1 MAVPAKGARH
11 VVELDSA
18 MSSPTF
24 NPTTLRDAAA
34 RLAGALRAGTGA
46 EYRLGLLK
54 RVARRLGDDAY
65 PVFLKLLSII
75 AESEDREAKAA
86 IADALV
92 MALNRMDL
100 PSGQLTSW
108 GASHLHSGLQGNAA
122 ASEES
127 LSGATPRRQLG
138 PIEFLTAWYAQRT
151 QLPQLDE
158 AQYTQVLTLLIE
170 LCNHSDELRRLYPA
184 KLVADS
190 RNELEGAYT
199 RATRDALATIAKA
212 WTGNASPSDIAS
224 QVITHEGSTQS
235 IPRGWILRDL

>member
-1 MAVPAKGARH
+1 
-11 VVELDSA
+11 
-18 MSSPTF
+18 MSTDDYTPTH
-24 NPTTLRDAAA
+24 LREVAA
-34 RLAGALRAGTGA
+34 RLAGALHGGRSV

-54 RVARRLGDDAY
+54 RLARRLGEEAY

-75 AESEDREAKAA
+75 AESDDDIAKTA
-86 IADALV
+86 IAEAFV
-92 MALNRMDL
+92 VALNRMDL

-108 GASHLHSGLQGNAA
+108 GGSNLRSGSAETADGSPPASS
-122 ASEES
+122 
-127 LSGATPRRQLG
+127 TPRRQLG

-158 AQYTQVLTLLIE
+158 KHYTQTLSLLIE
-170 LCNHSDELRRLYPA
+170 LCNHSPELRRLYPA

-199 RATRDALATIAKA
+199 RVTRDALATIAQA
-212 WTGNASPSDIAS
+212 WSSDAAPAEIA
-224 QVITHEGSTQS
+224 QKVAAHESGAQT

>member
-1 MAVPAKGARH
+1 MSTD
-11 VVELDSA
+11 DST
-18 MSSPTF
+18 PTH
-24 NPTTLRDAAA
+24 LREVAA
-34 RLAGALRAGTGA
+34 RLAGALHGERSV

-54 RVARRLGDDAY
+54 RLARRLGEDADA
-65 PVFLKLLSII
+65 VFLKLLAII
-75 AESEDREAKAA
+75 AESDDDVAKTA

-92 MALNRMDL
+92 VALNRMDL

-108 GASHLHSGLQGNAA
+108 GGSNLRSG
-122 ASEES
+122 
-127 LSGATPRRQLG
+127 GAETADGVSPSSTTPRRQLG

-158 AQYTQVLTLLIE
+158 KHYTQTLSLLIE
-170 LCNHSDELRRLYPA
+170 LCNHSPELRRLYPA

-199 RATRDALATIAKA
+199 RVTRDALATIAQA
-212 WTGNASPSDIAS
+212 WSSDAAPAEIARK
-224 QVITHEGSTQS
+224 VAAHESGAQS

>member
-1 MAVPAKGARH
+1 MSTD
-11 VVELDSA
+11 DST
-18 MSSPTF
+18 PTH
-24 NPTTLRDAAA
+24 LREVAA
-34 RLAGALRAGTGA
+34 RLAGALHGGRSV

-54 RVARRLGDDAY
+54 RLARRLGEDAY

-75 AESEDREAKAA
+75 AESDDDVAKTA
-86 IADALV
+86 IAEALV
-92 MALNRMDL
+92 VALNRMDL

-108 GASHLHSGLQGNAA
+108 GGSHLRSGGAEA
-122 ASEES
+122 TDGASPMPS
-127 LSGATPRRQLG
+127 TSTTPRRQLG

-158 AQYTQVLTLLIE
+158 KHYTQTLSLLIE
-170 LCNHSDELRRLYPA
+170 LCNHSPELRRLYPA

-199 RATRDALATIAKA
+199 RVTRDALATIAQA
-212 WTGNASPSDIAS
+212 WNSDATPAEIAKK
-224 QVITHEGSTQS
+224 VAAHESGGQT

>member
-1 MAVPAKGARH
+1 MP
-11 VVELDSA
+11 S
-18 MSSPTF
+18 TF

-34 RLAGALRAGTGA
+34 RLAGALRAGSGA
-46 EYRLGLLK
+46 DYRLGLLK

-75 AESEDREAKAA
+75 AESDDREAKAA

-92 MALNRMDL
+92 TALNRMDL

-108 GASHLHSGLQGNAA
+108 GASNLHGLQEGAA
-122 ASEES
+122 ADEG
-127 LSGATPRRQLG
+127 LSGTTPRRQLG

-151 QLPQLDE
+151 QLPQLSE
-158 AQYTQVLTLLIE
+158 AQYAQVLALLIE

-199 RATRDALATIAKA
+199 RATRDALATIANA
-212 WTGNASPSDIAS
+212 WSGNASPADIAR
-224 QVITHEGSTQS
+224 QVVAHEGATQA

>member
-1 MAVPAKGARH
+1 
-11 VVELDSA
+11 

-34 RLAGALRAGTGA
+34 RLAGALRAGNGA

-108 GASHLHSGLQGNAA
+108 GGSHLRGGV

-127 LSGATPRRQLG
+127 LSGSTPRRQLG

-158 AQYTQVLTLLIE
+158 TQYTQVLTLLIE

-224 QVITHEGSTQS
+224 QVIAHEGATQS

>member
-1 MAVPAKGARH
+1 
-11 VVELDSA
+11 

-34 RLAGALRAGTGA
+34 RLAGALRAGNGA

-108 GASHLHSGLQGNAA
+108 GGSHLRGGMHGGA

-127 LSGATPRRQLG
+127 LTGSTTPRRQLG

-224 QVITHEGSTQS
+224 QVIAHEGATQS

>member
-1 MAVPAKGARH
+1 
-11 VVELDSA
+11 
-18 MSSPTF
+18 MSIDVYTPSH
-24 NPTTLRDAAA
+24 LREVAA
-34 RLAGALRAGTGA
+34 RLAGALHGERSA
-46 EYRLGLLK
+46 EYRLGVLK
-54 RVARRLGDDAY
+54 RLARRLGEEAY

-75 AESEDREAKAA
+75 AESDDDVAKTA

-92 MALNRMDL
+92 VALNRMDL

-108 GASHLHSGLQGNAA
+108 GGSNLRADAAEPAGQAAQA
-122 ASEES
+122 AS
-127 LSGATPRRQLG
+127 ATPRRQLG

-158 AQYTQVLTLLIE
+158 KHYAQTLALLIE
-170 LCNHSDELRRLYPA
+170 LCNHSSELRRLYPA

-199 RATRDALATIAKA
+199 RVTRDALATIAQA
-212 WTGNASPSDIAS
+212 WTGDAAPADIARK
-224 QVITHEGSTQS
+224 VVAHETDIQA

>member
-1 MAVPAKGARH
+1 MPVQTYTP
-11 VVELDSA
+11 S
-18 MSSPTF
+18 
-24 NPTTLRDAAA
+24 TLRESAA
-34 RLAGALRAGTGA
+34 RLAGALRAGHGT

-54 RVARRLGDDAY
+54 RIARRLGDDAY

-75 AESEDREAKAA
+75 AESDDREAKTA
-86 IADALV
+86 IAEALV
-92 MALNRMDL
+92 VALNRMDL

-108 GASHLHSGLQGNAA
+108 GGSNLRGGTSGEGAA
-122 ASEES
+122 PEAEAR
-127 LSGATPRRQLG
+127 SGTAPKRQLG

-158 AQYTQVLTLLIE
+158 TQYAQVLALLIE
-170 LCNHSDELRRLYPA
+170 LCNHSAELRRLYAA

-199 RATRDALATIAKA
+199 RVTRDALATIAQA
-212 WTGNASPSDIAS
+212 WSGEAAPADIANK
-224 QVITHEGSTQS
+224 VIAHEPTTQA

>member
-1 MAVPAKGARH
+1 MSTDIYTPAH
-11 VVELDSA
+11 
-18 MSSPTF
+18 
-24 NPTTLRDAAA
+24 LREVAA
-34 RLAGALRAGTGA
+34 RLAGALHGERSV
-46 EYRLGLLK
+46 EYRLGVLK
-54 RVARRLGDDAY
+54 RLARRLGEEAY

-75 AESEDREAKAA
+75 AESDDDVAKTA

-92 MALNRMDL
+92 VALNRMDL

-108 GASHLHSGLQGNAA
+108 GGSNLRADATEPAPAGEPAGAA
-122 ASEES
+122 QPAPAGS
-127 LSGATPRRQLG
+127 ATPRRQLG

-158 AQYTQVLTLLIE
+158 KHYAQTLALLIE
-170 LCNHSDELRRLYPA
+170 LCNHSSELRRLYPA

-199 RATRDALATIAKA
+199 RVTRDALATIAQA
-212 WTGNASPSDIAS
+212 WTGDAAPADIARK
-224 QVITHEGSTQS
+224 VVAHEVDVQA

>member
-1 MAVPAKGARH
+1 
-11 VVELDSA
+11 
-18 MSSPTF
+18 MSTDDYTPTH
-24 NPTTLRDAAA
+24 LREVAA
-34 RLAGALRAGTGA
+34 RLAGALHGGRSV

-54 RVARRLGDDAY
+54 RLARRLGEEAY

-75 AESEDREAKAA
+75 AESDDDVAKTA
-86 IADALV
+86 IAEALV
-92 MALNRMDL
+92 VALNRMDL

-108 GASHLHSGLQGNAA
+108 GGSNLRSGNVETSDGSSPSASS
-122 ASEES
+122 
-127 LSGATPRRQLG
+127 TPRRQLG

-158 AQYTQVLTLLIE
+158 KHYTQTLSLLIE
-170 LCNHSDELRRLYPA
+170 LCNHSPELRRLYPA

-199 RATRDALATIAKA
+199 RVTRDALATIAQA
-212 WTGNASPSDIAS
+212 WSSDATPAEIA
-224 QVITHEGSTQS
+224 QKVAAHESGAQT

>member
-1 MAVPAKGARH
+1 
-11 VVELDSA
+11 
-18 MSSPTF
+18 MSTEIYTPSR
-24 NPTTLRDAAA
+24 LREVAS
-34 RLAGALRAGTGA
+34 RLAGALHGERSA
-46 EYRLGLLK
+46 EYRLALLK
-54 RVARRLGDDAY
+54 RLARRLGEEAY

-75 AESEDREAKAA
+75 AESDDDVAKKA

-92 MALNRMDL
+92 VAVNRMDL

-108 GASHLHSGLQGNAA
+108 GGSNLRGEVSDGEVATAA
-122 ASEES
+122 A
-127 LSGATPRRQLG
+127 PRRQLG

-158 AQYTQVLTLLIE
+158 HHYAQTLSLLIE
-170 LCNHSDELRRLYPA
+170 LCNHNEELRRLYPA

-199 RATRDALATIAKA
+199 RVTREALATIAREWNGSA
-212 WTGNASPSDIAS
+212 APSDIAS
-224 QVITHEGSTQS
+224 KVVAHETGAQT

>member
-1 MAVPAKGARH
+1 MSTD
-11 VVELDSA
+11 DST
-18 MSSPTF
+18 PTH
-24 NPTTLRDAAA
+24 LREVAA
-34 RLAGALRAGTGA
+34 RLAGALHGERSV

-54 RVARRLGDDAY
+54 RLARRLGEDAY

-75 AESEDREAKAA
+75 AESDDDVAKTA

-92 MALNRMDL
+92 VALNRMDL

-108 GASHLHSGLQGNAA
+108 GGSNLRSGGTETADGVPP
-122 ASEES
+122 SS
-127 LSGATPRRQLG
+127 TTPRRQLG

-158 AQYTQVLTLLIE
+158 KHYTQTLSLLIE
-170 LCNHSDELRRLYPA
+170 LCNHSPELRRLYPA

-199 RATRDALATIAKA
+199 RVTRDALATIAQA
-212 WTGNASPSDIAS
+212 WSSDAAPAEIARK
-224 QVITHEGSTQS
+224 VAAHESGAQT

>member
-1 MAVPAKGARH
+1 MST
-11 VVELDSA
+11 ELYTPSR
-18 MSSPTF
+18 
-24 NPTTLRDAAA
+24 LRETAA
-34 RLAGALRAGTGA
+34 RLAGALRSERSP
-46 EYRLGLLK
+46 EYRLAILK
-54 RVARRLGDDAY
+54 RLARRIGDGAY

-75 AESEDREAKAA
+75 AESDDDVAKTAV
-86 IADALV
+86 ADALV
-92 MALNRMDL
+92 LALNRMDL
-100 PSGQLTSW
+100 PSGQITSW
-108 GASHLHSGLQGNAA
+108 GGSNLRTGE
-122 ASEES
+122 SEGSEPAPS
-127 LSGATPRRQLG
+127 TSPRRQLG

>member
-1 MAVPAKGARH
+1 
-11 VVELDSA
+11 
-18 MSSPTF
+18 MSTDDYTPTH
-24 NPTTLRDAAA
+24 LREVAA
-34 RLAGALRAGTGA
+34 RLAGALHGGRSV

-54 RVARRLGDDAY
+54 RLARRLGEEAY

-75 AESEDREAKAA
+75 AESDDDVAKTA
-86 IADALV
+86 IAEALV
-92 MALNRMDL
+92 VALNRMDL

-108 GASHLHSGLQGNAA
+108 GGSNLRSG
-122 ASEES
+122 SEEASDGSS
-127 LSGATPRRQLG
+127 LSASSTPRRQLG

-158 AQYTQVLTLLIE
+158 KHYTQTLSLLIE
-170 LCNHSDELRRLYPA
+170 LCNHSPELRRLYPA

-199 RATRDALATIAKA
+199 RVTRDALATIAQA
-212 WTGNASPSDIAS
+212 WSSDATPAEIAKK
-224 QVITHEGSTQS
+224 VAAHESGAQT